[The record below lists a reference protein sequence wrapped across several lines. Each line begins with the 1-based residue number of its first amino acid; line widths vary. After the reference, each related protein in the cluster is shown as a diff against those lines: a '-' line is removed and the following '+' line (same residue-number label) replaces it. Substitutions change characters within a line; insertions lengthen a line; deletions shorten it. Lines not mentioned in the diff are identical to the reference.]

1 MEKVFK
7 LMLLSFAAITLP
19 CTITSCSDNDND
31 DNSQSAS
38 ERQAAMANIGEQYIS
53 STVQNTYGYLATY
66 TGNLYDELN
75 AAITKYDTGTLTQ
88 NDIDQ
93 ICSTFKTARSY
104 YESSE
109 AFLFGAATDFG
120 IDPHI
125 DTWPLDVNAL
135 ATTLKNS
142 ELVEKLKGEDGIAW
156 AASNLGQG
164 CLGFHGIEFVL
175 FRNGANRTLA
185 ALQANENDKAFTS
198 IGAVVTGKEE
208 LIYATAVAGDLRD
221 RCWQMEV
228 SWNEKAPA
236 AHKSRIE
243 SLELP
248 YTVNGGDYSYGQNFL
263 LAGQAGSTY
272 RTWEA
277 AMNAIIIA
285 GCENICD
292 EVANTKIGN
301 PYSGEDENYIESPY
315 SQHSFYDFEDNIKSI
330 QNSLYGGRADD
341 NSRDTTKSIIQLM
354 KVNNYEG
361 LAKLENDLHASIKA
375 LEDCKTLKG
384 GFVNNIHD
392 AKVGIAQKA
401 IQALDADLEAA
412 GAWIVLQ

>member
-7 LMLLSFAAITLP
+7 LMLLIFAAITLP

-175 FRNGANRTLA
+175 FRNG
-185 ALQANENDKAFTS
+185 
-198 IGAVVTGKEE
+198 GKRKRQG
-208 LIYATAVAGDLRD
+208 LYQY
-221 RCWQMEV
+221 RCRC
-228 SWNEKAPA
+228 
-236 AHKSRIE
+236 HR
-243 SLELP
+243 
-248 YTVNGGDYSYGQNFL
+248 
-263 LAGQAGSTY
+263 
-272 RTWEA
+272 
-277 AMNAIIIA
+277 
-285 GCENICD
+285 
-292 EVANTKIGN
+292 
-301 PYSGEDENYIESPY
+301 
-315 SQHSFYDFEDNIKSI
+315 
-330 QNSLYGGRADD
+330 
-341 NSRDTTKSIIQLM
+341 
-354 KVNNYEG
+354 
-361 LAKLENDLHASIKA
+361 
-375 LEDCKTLKG
+375 
-384 GFVNNIHD
+384 
-392 AKVGIAQKA
+392 
-401 IQALDADLEAA
+401 
-412 GAWIVLQ
+412 